1 MAQDPQWAVRLLKRA
16 LKAVAA
22 LVLLLVVLGT
32 VWLLLPEGPAET
44 ELRISTNAQA
54 SLAGRDLGS
63 GEILLDD
70 SALRA
75 GGTIVPAG
83 RDLAEI
89 AASLFPGEEFR
100 GPFMVEVH
108 SMPRHTAGFECYLSR
123 GEDWRVARVW
133 IFRIE
138 DAHWLAVPIE
148 FRDSK
153 GRVHTNCTA
162 SEVSMGW
169 AIARSLVKRRTH
181 TVRATVVATDGGF
194 PAEDEYRIG
203 PIEIR

>member
-1 MAQDPQWAVRLLKRA
+1 MAHDPQWAVRLLKRA
-16 LKAVAA
+16 LNAVAA

-32 VWLLLPEGPAET
+32 IWLLLPEGPAET

-54 SLAGRDLGS
+54 SFAGRELGT

-70 SALRA
+70 AALRA
-75 GGTIVPAG
+75 GGTVVPAG

-89 AASLFPGEEFR
+89 AARLFPGEEFR
-100 GPFMVEVH
+100 GPFMVEAH
-108 SMPRHTAGFECYLSR
+108 SMPRHTAGFECHLRR
-123 GEDWRVARVW
+123 GEIWRVVRVW
-133 IFRIE
+133 IFQIE

-148 FRDSK
+148 FRDGK

-162 SEVSMGW
+162 SEASMGW
-169 AIARSLVKRRTH
+169 AMARSLVKRRTH
-181 TVRATVVATDGGF
+181 MVRATVAATDGDF
-194 PAEDEYRIG
+194 PGDEEVRVG